1 MRKNH
6 VKFNKGNCVNY
17 RMTQQE
23 SIWNDKP
30 SLKSYTLA
38 NFRTL
43 PQIQNLGEE
52 IQFEMEV
59 VGNVLPFKANNYVVE
74 QLINWKNVPNDPIFV
89 LTFPQKGMLKPEY
102 YKKMEIALK
111 NNLDKKEITAIANEI
126 RLQLN
131 PHPAGQMEL
140 NVPTLK
146 DGTKLYGMQH
156 KYKETCLFF
165 PSQSQTCHAYC
176 SFCFRWPQF
185 VGMDEM
191 KFAMQEGE
199 QLVQYV
205 REHPEISDVLFTGGD
220 PMIMKAKVFSTYI
233 DTIIDAKL
241 PNLKTIR
248 IGTKALAYWPYKFL
262 TDSDSREML
271 DVFKKITNNGL
282 HLAFMAHFNHLN
294 ELSTDVVKN
303 AIKEVRKTDAE
314 IRTQSPILAHIND
327 DAEMWAKMW
336 TKQVQLGCIP
346 YYMFV
351 VRDTGAQH
359 YFGISLVKAYEI
371 FKKAYSSVSGLA
383 RTVRGPSM
391 SATPGKV
398 HVIGTANLND
408 QKVIVLRFLQGRNP
422 DWVQVPFFAKYDK
435 NAIWLDDLKPALA
448 DKFFFDEEMKNF
460 KATNSIK
467 DYPES

>member
-1 MRKNH
+1 MPRNP
-6 VKFNKGNCVNY
+6 VTFNKGKVTNY
-17 RMTQQE
+17 KMTYQE
-23 SIWNDKP
+23 SAWNDSP
-30 SLKSYTLA
+30 SLKSYTLS

-43 PQIQNLGEE
+43 PQIQKLGEE
-52 IQFEMEV
+52 TQFEMEV

-74 QLINWKNVPNDPIFV
+74 QLIDWNNIPNDPIFV
-89 LTFPQKGMLKPEY
+89 LTFPQKGMLKPEH
-102 YKKMEIALK
+102 YKKMETALK

-220 PMIMKAKVFSTYI
+220 PMIMKAKIFSKYV
-233 DTIIDAKL
+233 DALIDAKL

-262 TDSDSREML
+262 TDS
-271 DVFKKITNNGL
+271 
-282 HLAFMAHFNHLN
+282 
-294 ELSTDVVKN
+294 
-303 AIKEVRKTDAE
+303 
-314 IRTQSPILAHIND
+314 
-327 DAEMWAKMW
+327 
-336 TKQVQLGCIP
+336 
-346 YYMFV
+346 
-351 VRDTGAQH
+351 
-359 YFGISLVKAYEI
+359 
-371 FKKAYSSVSGLA
+371 
-383 RTVRGPSM
+383 
-391 SATPGKV
+391 
-398 HVIGTANLND
+398 
-408 QKVIVLRFLQGRNP
+408 
-422 DWVQVPFFAKYDK
+422 
-435 NAIWLDDLKPALA
+435 
-448 DKFFFDEEMKNF
+448 
-460 KATNSIK
+460 
-467 DYPES
+467 

>member
-1 MRKNH
+1 
-6 VKFNKGNCVNY
+6 
-17 RMTQQE
+17 MTYQE
-23 SIWNDKP
+23 SIWNNTP
-30 SLKSYTLA
+30 NMRSYTLS
-38 NFRTL
+38 NFRKL
-43 PQIQNLGEE
+43 PQIQQLSEE
-52 IQFEMEV
+52 KQFEMEV

-74 QLINWKNVPNDPIFV
+74 QLIDWNNIPNDPIFV
-89 LTFPQKGMLKPEY
+89 LTFPQKGMLKPEHY
-102 YKKMEIALK
+102 EKMATALK
-111 NNLDKKEITAIANEI
+111 NNADRKEIAAIANEI

-199 QLVQYV
+199 QLVQYLK
-205 REHPEISDVLFTGGD
+205 EHPEITDVLFTGGD
-220 PMIMKAKVFSTYI
+220 PMIMKAKIFSKYI
-233 DTIIDAKL
+233 DTLIDANL

-262 TDSDSREML
+262 TDDDSQEML
-271 DVFKKITNNGL
+271 QIFKKITHSGL

-294 ELSTDVVKN
+294 ELSTDAVKD
-303 AIKEVRKTDAE
+303 AIKEVRKTGAQ
-314 IRTQSPILAHIND
+314 IRTQSPLLTHIND

-336 TKQVQLGCIP
+336 TKQVELGCIP

-359 YFGISLVKAYEI
+359 YFGIPLIKAHE
-371 FKKAYSSVSGLA
+371 
-383 RTVRGPSM
+383 
-391 SATPGKV
+391 
-398 HVIGTANLND
+398 
-408 QKVIVLRFLQGRNP
+408 
-422 DWVQVPFFAKYDK
+422 
-435 NAIWLDDLKPALA
+435 
-448 DKFFFDEEMKNF
+448 NF
-460 KATNSIK
+460 
-467 DYPES
+467 